1 MVVWYRERNQCEI
14 FEIKHSDKRD
24 AMQRR
29 HLADEKLC
37 AKVRHRYGEISAR
50 TVLYRGEDAVEDG
63 IAYKN
68 VEEYLKELPQ

>member
-1 MVVWYRERNQCEI
+1 
-14 FEIKHSDKRD
+14 
-24 AMQRR
+24 MQRR
-29 HLADEKLC
+29 HLADEKMC